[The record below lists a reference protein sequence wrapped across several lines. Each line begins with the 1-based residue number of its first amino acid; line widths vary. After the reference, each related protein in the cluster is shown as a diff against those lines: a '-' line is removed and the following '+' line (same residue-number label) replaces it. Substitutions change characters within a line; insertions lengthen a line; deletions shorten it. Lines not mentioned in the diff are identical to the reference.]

1 MYDMIC
7 DIKFNYIMLIDKKC
21 EFCKCTLIMKL
32 NYNKYINYVIQIYY
46 YVKLIYLHLLKI
58 YLLIVEMY

>member
-1 MYDMIC
+1 MIC
-7 DIKFNYIMLIDKKC
+7 NIKFNYIMLIDKKC